1 MREYNKQMVKYI
13 LMSLI
18 LLIGSIVTILSIIW
32 LTWGNNFK
40 VNEWITFCATII
52 TTLLGAYATIIAVL
66 ISINYTNKLEFKKK
80 NEQKARLAKL
90 IYIELN
96 EYLLNIEEILT
107 RGINGFIN
115 ESRPYIS
122 GHFEISKIKMANENF
137 KEWLYEFIIL
147 DDSRYGYVLL
157 RFYNQFVKEEDF
169 EKKLIYILSEEYFE
183 IYNYTIIKFNDKF
196 CEDPILVTKDQ
207 KEILREKESEIDFT
221 MKFSEEIINTIIY
234 LKKLLTMIK
243 YGDE

>member
-122 GHFEISKIKMANENF
+122 GHFEISKI
-137 KEWLYEFIIL
+137 L
-147 DDSRYGYVLL
+147 S
-157 RFYNQFVKEEDF
+157 
-169 EKKLIYILSEEYFE
+169 LIHI
-183 IYNYTIIKFNDKF
+183 
-196 CEDPILVTKDQ
+196 
-207 KEILREKESEIDFT
+207 
-221 MKFSEEIINTIIY
+221 
-234 LKKLLTMIK
+234 
-243 YGDE
+243 

>member
-90 IYIELN
+90 I
-96 EYLLNIEEILT
+96 
-107 RGINGFIN
+107 
-115 ESRPYIS
+115 
-122 GHFEISKIKMANENF
+122 
-137 KEWLYEFIIL
+137 
-147 DDSRYGYVLL
+147 
-157 RFYNQFVKEEDF
+157 
-169 EKKLIYILSEEYFE
+169 
-183 IYNYTIIKFNDKF
+183 
-196 CEDPILVTKDQ
+196 
-207 KEILREKESEIDFT
+207 
-221 MKFSEEIINTIIY
+221 
-234 LKKLLTMIK
+234 
-243 YGDE
+243 